1 MPGHF
6 FDRIR
11 NMNQYKAI
19 LFDLNGT
26 LILDKPGHQFS
37 DSDMKIFKRMAFSFD
52 DEKEKETIKREQG
65 WSEKNFW
72 DFVNESLNGSMPNMG
87 LVEIIKNVR
96 KSGLK
101 TVLVSNTSGLVM
113 RPIIKTYFGTDID
126 NLFDEI
132 IISSEVKILKPDQ
145 RIYELALDKLGINPD
160 EAIFID
166 DSEEYL
172 QGARAI
178 GIKTFLFTNNNDI
191 KKELEKLGVLK
202 RSKTR
207 R

>member
-1 MPGHF
+1 
-6 FDRIR
+6 
-11 NMNQYKAI
+11 MNQYKAI

-37 DSDMKIFKRMAFSFD
+37 DSDMRIFKRMAFSLD
-52 DEKEKETIKREQG
+52 DENEKEAIKREQG
-65 WSEKNFW
+65 WSEKDFW
-72 DFVNESLNGSMPNMG
+72 DFVNESFNGSMPNMG

-96 KSGLK
+96 KSRLK
-101 TVLVSNTSGLVM
+101 TVLVSNASGLVM

-145 RIYELALDKLGINPD
+145 KIYELALDKLGINPD

-166 DSEEYL
+166 DLEEYL
-172 QGARAI
+172 KGARAI
-178 GIKTFLFTNNNDI
+178 GIKTLLFTNNNDI

-202 RSKTR
+202 KS
-207 R
+207 

>member
-52 DEKEKETIKREQG
+52 DEKEKEAIKREQG

-145 RIYELALDKLGINPD
+145 RIYKLALNRLGINPN

-172 QGARAI
+172 QGAQAI

-191 KKELEKLGVLK
+191 KKELEKVGILK
-202 RSKTR
+202 RFN
-207 R
+207 

>member
-1 MPGHF
+1 
-6 FDRIR
+6 
-11 NMNQYKAI
+11 MNQYKAI

-37 DSDMKIFKRMAFSFD
+37 DSDMRIFKRMAFSLD
-52 DEKEKETIKREQG
+52 DENEKEAIKREQG
-65 WSEKNFW
+65 WSEKDFW
-72 DFVNESLNGSMPNMG
+72 DFVNESFNGSMPNMG

-101 TVLVSNTSGLVM
+101 TVLVSNASGLVM

-145 RIYELALDKLGINPD
+145 KIYELALDKLGINPD

-166 DSEEYL
+166 DLEEYL
-172 QGARAI
+172 KGARAI
-178 GIKTFLFTNNNDI
+178 GIKTLLFTNNNDI

-202 RSKTR
+202 KS
-207 R
+207 